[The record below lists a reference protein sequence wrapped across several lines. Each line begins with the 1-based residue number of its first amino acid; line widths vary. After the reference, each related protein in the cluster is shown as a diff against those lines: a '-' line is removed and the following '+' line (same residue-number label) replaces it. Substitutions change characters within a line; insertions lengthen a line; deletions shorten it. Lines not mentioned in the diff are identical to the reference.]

1 MPPESTPAVVP
12 GFEQLYEYRA
22 RLLDRLEQQP
32 AEFAAVV
39 AAIPAL
45 EWHRRQ
51 DALGRSVHMLAAHV
65 RFLETLAFYPRIR
78 SILDEDYPDLTA
90 YPTHHWADDLYDAN
104 EPMAAILQQWSRARA
119 EIIQWLRPLDGAG
132 WNRAGFHPP
141 SGARSLQW
149 WAERA
154 FNHARDHLDS
164 IRVAR
169 RPDA

>member
-51 DALGRSVHMLAAHV
+51 DDLGRSVHMLAAHV

-90 YPTHHWADDLYDAN
+90 YPTHHWAEDGSLRVDTETCSAQSGH
-104 EPMAAILQQWSRARA
+104 PTSRRA
-119 EIIQWLRPLDGAG
+119 VIALTP
-132 WNRAGFHPP
+132 RAGMR
-141 SGARSLQW
+141 GAAGL
-149 WAERA
+149 AA
-154 FNHARDHLDS
+154 P
-164 IRVAR
+164 R
-169 RPDA
+169 R